1 MEARPRGGGS
11 EKQGSGCSTKQRQ
24 PVRGVLRRRRPVRGV
39 LRRRRP
45 VRGVLRRRQPV
56 ECSCK
61 HMLRWP
67 L

>member
-39 LRRRRP
+39 LRRR
-45 VRGVLRRRQPV
+45 QPV